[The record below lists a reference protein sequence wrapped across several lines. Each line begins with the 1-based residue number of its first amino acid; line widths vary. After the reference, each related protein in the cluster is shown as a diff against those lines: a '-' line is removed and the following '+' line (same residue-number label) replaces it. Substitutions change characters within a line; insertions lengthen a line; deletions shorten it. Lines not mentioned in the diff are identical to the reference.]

1 MDDLAIWI
9 VLALIVVVGA
19 GTVVD
24 RKRAHK
30 RLQRRMTRDG
40 WRLGRLENELARTR
54 RELYASLARERL
66 RDAGREANLPVRFQ
80 GEWNEDA
87 FLWEL
92 FDGALDGTYFE
103 AGAYDGVRLSVTYA
117 FESVGW
123 TGTLVEPIE
132 RRAEECERNR
142 PGSRVVHAAV
152 VGEAAEDGVE
162 FNVVP
167 EHEMLSHV
175 EQEGMGSA
183 SVETIDREG
192 AETERVRVA
201 GVTLKELWDKQ
212 FDFAVLDLE
221 GGEAPALLGAP
232 LVERGP
238 RVLLVEDNSMGHDE
252 GLRSLV
258 EMGGYACVGLVGSNL
273 VFVSEEEEGL
283 IERAEMLLARTS
295 WPAQIPADPAQE
307 AFDR

>member
-1 MDDLAIWI
+1 MGDVAIWV

-19 GTVVD
+19 GTVID

-40 WRLGRLENELARTR
+40 WRLGRLENELTRTR
-54 RELYASLARERL
+54 RELYAALARERL
-66 RDAGREANLPVRFQ
+66 RDAGREAKLEVGFKA
-80 GEWNEDA
+80 EWNEDA
-87 FLWEL
+87 FLWDL
-92 FDGALDGTYFE
+92 FEGSLDGTYFE

-132 RRAEECERNR
+132 RRAKECEQNR
-142 PGSRVVHAAV
+142 PNSRVVHAAIV
-152 VGEAAEDGVE
+152 AEPTDEGVDLT
-162 FNVVP
+162 FVP
-167 EHEMLSHV
+167 DNEMLSHV
-175 EQEGMGSA
+175 EQEGMGVA
-183 SVETIDREG
+183 SLETIEREE
-192 AETERVRVA
+192 AETSHHRVPA
-201 GVTLKELWDKQ
+201 ATLKELWAEPI
-212 FDFAVLDLE
+212 DFAVLDLE

-232 LVERGP
+232 WGERVP
-238 RVLLVEDNSMGHDE
+238 RVLLVEDNTMGHDE

-273 VFVSEEEEGL
+273 VFVDEEEQEL
-283 IERAEMLLARTS
+283 LARARLLLARTS
-295 WPAQIPADPAQE
+295 WPANIPADPAQE